1 MPTNNKTD
9 PMQAFEQLLEEA
21 DRDWHALMAQ
31 HDKPQD
37 QPPPGMVYQTQKVK
51 RGKRWV
57 QERRLVEEPVKRLEK
72 LYGEP
77 EMKKKQTEEIFPAQR
92 DRAIDAV
99 LAPLNR
105 VADEIERKWGFDR
118 LPTLVPED
126 MALRFAS
133 AKEKLSEAIAA
144 NDVTRIKERAEIMRR
159 GWEKL
164 DETATAAGHEPWAQT
179 DVWEGR
185 RPDGKVFLIAKDKT
199 TAVLAN
205 RDTAYGVWTVQEIGM
220 LLQQFDP
227 DGFTQAIKE
236 EFQGELVSITK
247 EKPKA
252 KEIVE
257 I

>member
-1 MPTNNKTD
+1 MATDNRPD
-9 PMQAFEQLLEEA
+9 PMQAFEQFLEEA
-21 DRDWHALMAQ
+21 DREWQALMAQ
-31 HDKPQD
+31 HEKPKD
-37 QPPPGMVYQTQKVK
+37 EPPPGMVYQTRKVK

-57 QERRLVEEPVKRLEK
+57 QERALVPEPTAQLKQ

-77 EMKKKQTEEIFPAQR
+77 EMKRKQTEEIFPAQR
-92 DRAIDAV
+92 DRAIDAA

-118 LPTLVPED
+118 LPSLVPED
-126 MALRFAS
+126 MALRFQS
-133 AKEKLSEAIAA
+133 AKEKLTEAIAS
-144 NDVTRIKERAEIMRR
+144 NDLTRIKERAEVMRR

-164 DETATAAGHEPWAQT
+164 DETAAAAGHESWVQP

-185 RPDGKVFLIAKDKT
+185 RPDGKVFLIARDKT

-205 RDTAYGVWTVQEIGM
+205 RETAHGVWTVQEIGM

-247 EKPKA
+247 AAPKE